1 MSTMKREKKSSG
13 VVLIIDL
20 EIYAEWG
27 WKWGKMVGTLVNI
40 HSMGRKDYWHWGS
53 EEWDVLGVFRNNLL
67 GVGVQEENR
76 RWRRCRTS
84 SSTGWPLAGAPP
96 RRSSTCHGRMCQLS
110 TSLMTPHPR
119 TWRRGCSPRASTL
132 CKSLWAHSTVL
143 CVRMHCFQFRHQD
156 VTND

>member
-20 EIYAEWG
+20 EICAEWG

-67 GVGVQEENR
+67 SVGVQEENR